1 MVAQAMPVDHRAM
14 PTAPPVSFVPTGPRR
29 PVPTKPWRFAPCLAV
44 ALVLPLLFFGVA
56 HLAVQAVPR
65 NDCDF
70 EQACSAS
77 GFGGLLVFACVG
89 VVAELLAIVAFAVS
103 FGRSNSARLASR
115 IMAGIAVAS
124 LIPAGV
130 LLHAGVRASYINSD
144 CHQAH
149 EC

>member
-1 MVAQAMPVDHRAM
+1 M
-14 PTAPPVSFVPTGPRR
+14 PTTPPVTFVPTSRR
-29 PVPTKPWRFAPCLAV
+29 PKASAHAWRSVLCLVV
-44 ALVLPLLFFGVA
+44 ALVLPMVFVGVGR
-56 HLAVQAVPR
+56 LVVDGVPR

-70 EQACSAS
+70 EHSCSAG
-77 GFGGLLVFACVG
+77 GFWGVVVYAGIG

-103 FGRSNSARLASR
+103 FGRSNSARLATR
-115 IMAGIAVAS
+115 IMAGIAVAA